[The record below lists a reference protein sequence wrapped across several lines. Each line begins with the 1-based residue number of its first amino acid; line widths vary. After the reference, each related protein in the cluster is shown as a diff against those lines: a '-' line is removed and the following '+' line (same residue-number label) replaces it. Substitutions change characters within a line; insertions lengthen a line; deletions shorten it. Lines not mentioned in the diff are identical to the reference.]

1 MKPDWI
7 EFIEAVYE
15 PAGDDV
21 SWAKRLTE
29 VGKLVLGDA
38 QFFGMTVVQHNAPCT
53 SLRPLLVLGL
63 PQTRMDVMEGV
74 DTLGPTFIRA
84 MYYPPQI
91 VTTHVEV
98 GAKLP
103 AFERDYMAKFR
114 SGWGCAD
121 GLGLCVHPQPGIP
134 LVFFAG
140 YDRVLDLSRQQ
151 RRLLTQIALHVETGY
166 RLRRRPESVM
176 AVVSTDG
183 RILHHEPEAPASLM
197 LKLHV
202 ARVERARTRRHRKLH
217 DAVDLWRTL
226 VDGRASLVERT
237 EASRRHYLVV
247 ENAPA
252 TQPIR
257 ALSSTEIDVLSYATR
272 GLSGKAI
279 AYALGLS
286 EPIVSTRLASAAAK
300 IGLTTR
306 QELVRIAAM
315 FGRDPRARF
324 EETALTTS
332 EREVLGLLAQGL
344 SNQEIAAIRSRSVR
358 TIANQV
364 AALLRKTSTSS
375 RRALVTRGP
384 HRAD

>member
-1 MKPDWI
+1 
-7 EFIEAVYE
+7 
-15 PAGDDV
+15 
-21 SWAKRLTE
+21 
-29 VGKLVLGDA
+29 
-38 QFFGMTVVQHNAPCT
+38 
-53 SLRPLLVLGL
+53 
-63 PQTRMDVMEGV
+63 MDVMEGV

-98 GAKLP
+98 GAKLRGSD
-103 AFERDYMAKFR
+103 RDYMAKFR
-114 SGWGCAD
+114 TGWGCAD
-121 GLGLCVHPQPGIP
+121 GLGLCVHPEPGFP

-140 YDRVLDLSRQQ
+140 FDRVLGLSRQQ
-151 RRLLTQIALHVETGY
+151 RRLLTQIALHLETGY
-166 RLRRRPESVM
+166 RLRRRPEVVM
-176 AVVSTDG
+176 AAVSTDG
-183 RILHHEPEAPASLM
+183 RILHRERAAPSPQM
-197 LKLHV
+197 LSLHV
-202 ARVERARTRRHRKLH
+202 ARVERARTRRHRKQP

-237 EASRRHYLVV
+237 EGSRRHYLVV
-247 ENAPA
+247 ENAPG

-257 ALSSTEIDVLSYATR
+257 ALSNTEIDVLSYAAR

-324 EETALTTS
+324 EETALTTT
-332 EREVLGLLAQGL
+332 EREILTLLAQGL
-344 SNQEIAAIRSRSVR
+344 SNNEIAAIRSRSVR

-364 AALLRKTSTSS
+364 AALLRKTSASS
-375 RRALVTRGP
+375 RRALVTLGSQS
-384 HRAD
+384 AD